1 MAEARPDTIPST
13 ESARLPPDC
22 QALPDDTWLDRSHI
36 MKQRMGRWPMMVE
49 LDWSPTHY
57 SLKNGKEASL

>member
-1 MAEARPDTIPST
+1 
-13 ESARLPPDC
+13 
-22 QALPDDTWLDRSHI
+22 

-57 SLKNGKEASL
+57 SLKNGREVPYEHPGERGDDGGVFAPPKKGKKRSEFETL